1 METQQLTHTEM
12 VLSGSGTVSKAKP
25 ELTDNFGFMMIV
37 WIIFVVFFVSSH
49 SNSGSHT
56 QELNKYP
63 KNNEEKKLYDQV
75 KTLEHTLKSVWL
87 KKREVENELRKIE
100 MDGLMDDKSNPYD
113 SELKMDK
120 LKMKIEELEMTEE
133 KKYNELDNV
142 RYKLQNLP
150 TN

>member
-1 METQQLTHTEM
+1 MTHTEM
-12 VLSGSGTVSKAKP
+12 VLSGSGTTPKTKQDI
-25 ELTDNFGFMMIV
+25 TDNFGFIMIV
-37 WIIFVVFFVSSH
+37 GILFMVFFISSH
-49 SNSGSHT
+49 SSSWSHI
-56 QELNKYP
+56 QEPNKYP
-63 KNNEEKKLYDQV
+63 KNNEEKKLYDQI
-75 KTLEHTLKSVWL
+75 KILEHTL
-87 KKREVENELRKIE
+87 KIE

-133 KKYNELDNV
+133 KKYNELDDV